1 VTERWGQN
9 LLEERGGAKPLI
21 CLLSERGRTES
32 QEQNEKKARKR
43 TRERETV
50 KEMERNRER
59 DWSRL

>member
-32 QEQNEKKARKR
+32 QEQNEKKENE
-43 TRERETV
+43 RERE
-50 KEMERNRER
+50 RQ
-59 DWSRL
+59 